1 MRTKSI
7 AGSVKIYGLI
17 GLCIGVI
24 MFIVTQTVCEIPI
37 VIGTDSYEGLTSSL
51 LFLIASPILLSLIGL
66 IVSIFSK
73 LVK

>member
-7 AGSVKIYGLI
+7 AESVKMYGLI

-24 MFIVTQTVCEIPI
+24 MFIVTQTICEIPI
-37 VIGTDSYEGLTSSL
+37 VIGTESYGGLKSSL
-51 LFLIASPILLSLIGL
+51 LFLIASPILLSLAGL
-66 IVSIFSK
+66 IISIFSK